1 VKNYVAAIA
10 AVFVCGAVSNAA
22 AEPPPEPVVR
32 LITEAA
38 ATGNPV
44 VLKDTVDVA
53 KRTYPGSAAE
63 IDVLVA
69 NLQARAEAA
78 RLARLQQ
85 QGFFEGWSGE
95 GELGA
100 SQTTGTIRNTTVA
113 AGIKLNKLGV
123 DWQHHIIGL
132 VDYQRSR
139 GVTTADREL
148 ASYEADYSFTPVLFA
163 NGLLQWEQDRFA
175 GFSHR
180 YTESFGAGYWIFKL
194 PGFAWQVS
202 GGPAL
207 RQASLI
213 DGTKQNDVSARG
225 ATQVIW
231 TIMPGTILSEDAGI
245 YVGGKD
251 NTYSSTTALTTQ
263 IFGSLSARLSFNI
276 NVESQPPPGIDNT
289 STISRFTLVYNF

>member
-1 VKNYVAAIA
+1 MANRIWTIAAILSCA
-10 AVFVCGAVSNAA
+10 LVTNAL
-22 AEPPPEPVVR
+22 AEPPPEPIVR

-53 KRTYPGSAAE
+53 KRTYPGSMAE
-63 IDVLVA
+63 IDALVA
-69 NLQARAEAA
+69 NLQAQAEAA

-85 QGFFEGWSGE
+85 LGFFEGWSGE
-95 GELGA
+95 GEIGA
-100 SQTTGTIRNTTVA
+100 SQTTGTARNTTVA
-113 AGIKLNKLGV
+113 AGLKLNKDGI

-132 VDYQRSR
+132 VDYQHSN

-163 NGLLQWEQDRFA
+163 SGLLQWEQDRFA

-180 YTESFGAGYWIFKL
+180 YTEALGVGYWIFKL
-194 PGFAWQVS
+194 PAFAWQVS
-202 GGPAL
+202 AGPAL
-207 RQASLI
+207 RQAALI
-213 DGTKQNDVSARG
+213 NGTKQNDVSARG
-225 ATQVIW
+225 ATQVLW
-231 TIMPGTILSEDAGI
+231 TIMPGTMLSEDAGI

-276 NVESQPPPGIDNT
+276 NVESNPPPGIDDT